1 MRRYFLKLN
10 AGKSQ
15 VIVFT
20 PESQSNGLLV
30 QRVLLDDGSI
40 LPIST
45 EAMNLG
51 MLLDSCLTFTPQIDR
66 VIQCCYK
73 LLRDITFIR
82 KFLSRDEIK
91 SLVNSIVVA
100 RIDNCNA
107 LYTGLSIHNVTRLQR
122 LQNSCARGTVQRSCQ
137 WSVKRV
143 TLVTSPTKDYL

>member
-73 LLRDITFIR
+73 LLHDIGIR
-82 KFLSRDEIK
+82 L
-91 SLVNSIVVA
+91 
-100 RIDNCNA
+100 
-107 LYTGLSIHNVTRLQR
+107 
-122 LQNSCARGTVQRSCQ
+122 
-137 WSVKRV
+137 
-143 TLVTSPTKDYL
+143 